1 MQIVAL
7 SGAFTFTSHQRIWNR
22 NNNMSGLSYHNC
34 LFYLVVK
41 EEKSYD
47 KEKKNPPKL
56 YFITVQC
63 LYLTWIR
70 IIYKAKHS
78 TWQPAFETD

>member
-1 MQIVAL
+1 
-7 SGAFTFTSHQRIWNR
+7 
-22 NNNMSGLSYHNC
+22 MSGLSYHNR

-63 LYLTWIR
+63 LYLT
-70 IIYKAKHS
+70 
-78 TWQPAFETD
+78 